1 MTLQEAWYK
10 LLDLDNF
17 NKLSPS
23 QVFSILS
30 DFGVFTVYPK
40 LKIAIKTALN
50 YGLWNIVIKTD
61 NAHQI
66 SILRS
71 KLENDGFADNV
82 IDDIIASFIRVN
94 NKPTIIGSENLTNIQ
109 NSEKLDSLENE
120 KYNLPFHIK
129 KGIDENI
136 TTFASNSNDEIKELN
151 KRLYIVPEW
160 NDENGIIINELSI
173 SDKKIVRNSYLSS
186 FGSWMTNAGI
196 DDGKKRYCLSYDI
209 TGNPNRPQ
217 TNSIL
222 PIMVKFYTIIVST
235 SGRIHS
241 KKWVTSINLKD
252 KYAISSGEYELE
264 IDIPFEQIDSIVLMP
279 ENGDLDLADVD
290 YNSGRSIL
298 DKSPVRDFKNYKS
311 LHCPITFEPAGN
323 VYTLLDIQ
331 LSDFKAW
338 GSGNSMSIAFL
349 VKGSAR
355 YQSGYR
361 LGNSYIIAIFNHLG
375 KLVDTLHVFIGK
387 TGYVGP
393 RGGLHDTYMNGGL
406 IKTMYLMYY
415 DIKVNA
421 AEISKIIISPSN

>member
-1 MTLQEAWYK
+1 MTLQDACYK

-17 NKLSPS
+17 NELSPS

-30 DFGVFTVYPK
+30 DFGVFAVSPK
-40 LKIAIKTALN
+40 LKIATKTALN

-61 NAHQI
+61 NVHQI

-82 IDDIIASFIRVN
+82 IDDILSSFVCAS
-94 NKPTIIGSENLTNIQ
+94 NKPAINEGDKYTNIH
-109 NSEKLDSLENE
+109 NNE
-120 KYNLPFHIK
+120 KTDPLGNKGYELPFYVK

-136 TTFASNSNDEIKELN
+136 TTFASNSSDEIKGLN
-151 KRLYIVPEW
+151 NRLYIIPKW
-160 NDENGIIINELSI
+160 NNENNIIINELSI
-173 SDKKIVRNSYLSS
+173 SDKKVVRDSYISYFDTLMSK
-186 FGSWMTNAGI
+186 TGI

-222 PIMVKFYTIIVST
+222 PIMVGFYVILISKG
-235 SGRIHS
+235 GRIHS

-252 KYAISSGEYELE
+252 KYAITSGEYELE
-264 IDIPFEQIDSIVLMP
+264 IDLPLDQIEIILLMP
-279 ENGDLDLADVD
+279 ENGDLDLECVD
-290 YNSGRSIL
+290 CNSGRSIL
-298 DKSPVRDFKNYKS
+298 DNKPSRNFRNYKA
-311 LHCPITFEPAGN
+311 LNCPIDFEPTKN
-323 VYTLLDIQ
+323 VYPRLDIE

-349 VKGSAR
+349 VNGSAR
-355 YQSGYR
+355 YQSGYC
-361 LGNSYIIAIFNHLG
+361 LGNSYIIALFNQSG
-375 KLVDTLHVFIGK
+375 KLVDTLHAFIGK

-393 RGGLHDTYMNGGL
+393 RGGLHDTYMKGGVVR
-406 IKTMYLMYY
+406 TMYLMYY
-415 DIKVNA
+415 DIKINA